1 MILLSILLLAVV
13 ALLALIAY
21 PGLKAGGP
29 TLLERARYVFS
40 NLAVD
45 TGALTL
51 AAADAVLKED
61 YRGPVVDQLNNGN
74 VMLAQVERNSEDFV
88 GRRFVMALHVGR
100 NSGVGARPEGG
111 TLPTAGSQQYDNTFG
126 PVRSMYARIQLSGQ
140 TIEAMSKDRGS
151 FIRALRPEMEGA
163 TNDGK
168 RDYCRQLWGTSNGR
182 ICGVDTVNSTTL
194 TPPGIRQDQLRHLD
208 EGFLIDIG
216 TAADPDSLA
225 SGRSVT
231 SVDYDA
237 GSFVISGAAV
247 NVTAGT
253 HFVSRHGAGGASD
266 NSGNPSDGQ
275 IELTGL
281 QTMVS
286 KTATLH
292 TLSPSTEPRWKSRV
306 DSNSGT
312 LRAISENLVTK
323 QVMRTEIESGQQ
335 TELLIGSDGVFRSYS
350 NLLTSLKRFTESIE
364 LKGGY
369 SAVSTTSV
377 GSGRNP
383 KANKLA
389 LTWDR
394 DCPDNT
400 LWGLR
405 TADFTFYELLDW
417 EWMDKHGAILVQVGD
432 TDAYSATLKKY
443 GDFACKRRNSQWK
456 IEDITES

>member
-1 MILLSILLLAVV
+1 MILYLLLSVL
-13 ALLALIAY
+13 ALLALITY
-21 PGLKAGGP
+21 PGTSIPLSERLRHLAF
-29 TLLERARYVFS
+29 TLRT
-40 NLAVD
+40 D

-61 YRGPVVDQLNNGN
+61 YKAPVVDQLNNGN
-74 VMLAQVERNSEDFV
+74 VLLAQVERNSEDFV

-100 NSGVGARPEGG
+100 NSGVGARAEGG

-140 TIEAMSKDRGS
+140 TIEAMKKDRGS

-163 TNDGK
+163 TADAK

-182 ICGVDTVNSTTL
+182 ICGVNTVNSTTL
-194 TPPGIRQDQLRHLD
+194 TPAGIRQDQLRHLD

-216 TAADPDSLA
+216 TAANPTAIA

-253 HFVSRHGAGGASD
+253 HFVYRSGAGGASD
-266 NSGNPSDGQ
+266 NSGNPGDGQ
-275 IELTGL
+275 VELTGL

-286 KTATLH
+286 DTATLH
-292 TLSPSTEPRWKSRV
+292 TLAVATESRWKSRV
-306 DSNSGT
+306 DDNGGT
-312 LRAISENLVTK
+312 DRAISENLVTK
-323 QVMRTEIESGQQ
+323 QVMRTEIESGQM
-335 TELLIGSDGVFRSYS
+335 TELLIGSDGVFRSYA
-350 NLLTSLKRFTESIE
+350 NLLTTLKRFTDTID

-369 SAVSTTSV
+369 SAVSTTAV
-377 GSGRNP
+377 GSGRNASA
-383 KANKLA
+383 KKLA

-394 DCPDNT
+394 DCPDKH
-400 LWGLR
+400 LFGLR
-405 TADFTFYELLDW
+405 MSDFTFYELLDW
-417 EWMDKHGAILVQVGD
+417 EWMDKHGAVLVQVGD

-443 GDFACKRRNSQWK
+443 GDFACRRRNSQWLIK
-456 IEDITES
+456 DITES

>member
-1 MILLSILLLAVV
+1 MILYLLLSVL
-13 ALLALIAY
+13 ALLALITY
-21 PGLKAGGP
+21 PGTSIPLSERLRHLAF
-29 TLLERARYVFS
+29 TLRT
-40 NLAVD
+40 D

-61 YRGPVVDQLNNGN
+61 YKAPVVDQLNNGN
-74 VMLAQVERNSEDFV
+74 VLLAQVERNSEDFV

-100 NSGVGARPEGG
+100 NSGVGARAEGG

-140 TIEAMSKDRGS
+140 TIEAMKKDRGS

-163 TNDGK
+163 TADAK
-168 RDYCRQLWGTSNGR
+168 RDYCRQLWGESNGR
-182 ICGVDTVNSTTL
+182 ICGVNTVNSTTL
-194 TPPGIRQDQLRHLD
+194 TPAGIRQDQLRHLD

-216 TAADPDSLA
+216 TLANPTAIA

-253 HFVSRHGAGGASD
+253 HFVFRSGAGGASD
-266 NSGNPSDGQ
+266 NSGNPGDGQ
-275 IELTGL
+275 SELTGL

-286 KTATLH
+286 DTATLH
-292 TLSPSTEPRWKSRV
+292 TLAVATESRWKSRV
-306 DSNSGT
+306 DDNGGT
-312 LRAISENLVTK
+312 DRAISENLVTK
-323 QVMRTEIESGQQ
+323 QVMRTEIESGQM
-335 TELLIGSDGVFRSYS
+335 TELLIGSDGVFRSYA
-350 NLLTSLKRFTESIE
+350 NLLTTLKRFTDTID

-369 SAVSTTSV
+369 SAVSTTAV
-377 GSGRNP
+377 GSGRNASA
-383 KANKLA
+383 KKLA

-394 DCPDNT
+394 DCPDKH
-400 LWGLR
+400 LFGLR
-405 TADFTFYELLDW
+405 MSDFTFYELLDW
-417 EWMDKHGAILVQVGD
+417 EWMDKHGAVLVQVGD

-443 GDFACKRRNSQWK
+443 GDFACRRRNSQWLIK
-456 IEDITES
+456 DITES

>member
-1 MILLSILLLAVV
+1 MILYLLLSVL
-13 ALLALIAY
+13 ALLALITY
-21 PGLKAGGP
+21 PGTSIPLSERLRHLAF
-29 TLLERARYVFS
+29 TLRT
-40 NLAVD
+40 D

-61 YRGPVVDQLNNGN
+61 YKAPVVDQLNNGN
-74 VMLAQVERNSEDFV
+74 VLLAQVERNSEDFV

-100 NSGVGARPEGG
+100 NSGVGARAEGG

-140 TIEAMSKDRGS
+140 TIEAMKKDRGS

-163 TNDGK
+163 TADAK
-168 RDYCRQLWGTSNGR
+168 RDYCRQLWGESNGR
-182 ICGVDTVNSTTL
+182 ICGVNTVNSTTL
-194 TPPGIRQDQLRHLD
+194 TPAGIRQDQLRHLD

-216 TAADPDSLA
+216 TAANPTAIA

-253 HFVSRHGAGGASD
+253 HFVYRSGAGGASD
-266 NSGNPSDGQ
+266 NSGNPGDGQ
-275 IELTGL
+275 VELTGL

-286 KTATLH
+286 DTATLH
-292 TLSPSTEPRWKSRV
+292 TLAVATESRWKSRV
-306 DSNSGT
+306 DDNGGT
-312 LRAISENLVTK
+312 DRAISENLVTK
-323 QVMRTEIESGQQ
+323 QVMRTEIESGQM
-335 TELLIGSDGVFRSYS
+335 TELLIGSDGVFRSYA
-350 NLLTSLKRFTESIE
+350 NLLTTLKRFTDTID

-369 SAVSTTSV
+369 SAVSTTAV
-377 GSGRNP
+377 GSGRNASA
-383 KANKLA
+383 KKLA

-394 DCPDNT
+394 DCPDKH
-400 LWGLR
+400 LFGLR
-405 TADFTFYELLDW
+405 MSDFTFYELLDW
-417 EWMDKHGAILVQVGD
+417 EWMDKHGAVLVQVGD

-443 GDFACKRRNSQWK
+443 GDFACRRRNSQWLIK
-456 IEDITES
+456 DITES

>member
-1 MILLSILLLAVV
+1 MILTLLLFVL
-13 ALLALIAY
+13 ALLALIVY
-21 PGLKAGGP
+21 PGTSIPLSERLRHLAF
-29 TLLERARYVFS
+29 TLRS
-40 NLAVD
+40 D

-61 YRGPVVDQLNNGN
+61 YKAPVVDQLNNGN
-74 VMLAQVERNSEDFV
+74 VLLAQVERNSEDFV

-140 TIEAMSKDRGS
+140 TIEAMKKDRGS

-163 TNDGK
+163 TADAK

-182 ICGVDTVNSTTL
+182 ICGVNTVNSTTL
-194 TPPGIRQDQLRHLD
+194 TPAGIRQDQLRHLD

-216 TAADPDSLA
+216 TAANPDSIA

-266 NSGNPSDGQ
+266 NSGNPGDGQ

-286 KTATLH
+286 DTETLH
-292 TLSPSTEPRWKSRV
+292 TLAVATEPRWKSRV
-306 DSNSGT
+306 DDNSGT
-312 LRAISENLVTK
+312 DRAISENLVTK
-323 QVMRTEIESGQQ
+323 QVMRTEIESGQM
-335 TELLIGSDGVFRSYS
+335 TELLIGSDGVFRSYA
-350 NLLTSLKRFTESIE
+350 NLLTTLKRFTDTID

-369 SAVSTTSV
+369 SAVSTTAV
-377 GSGRNP
+377 GSGRNASA
-383 KANKLA
+383 KKLA

-394 DCPDNT
+394 DCPDKH
-400 LWGLR
+400 LFGLR
-405 TADFTFYELLDW
+405 MSDFTFYELLDW
-417 EWMDKHGAILVQVGD
+417 EWMDKHGAVLVQVGD

-443 GDFACKRRNSQWK
+443 GDFACRRRNSQWLIK
-456 IEDITES
+456 DITES

>member
-1 MILLSILLLAVV
+1 MLTLLLAGAVLG
-13 ALLALIAY
+13 LLALIVY
-21 PGLKAGGP
+21 PGASIPFGVRLKHLAF
-29 TLLERARYVFS
+29 TLRS
-40 NLAVD
+40 D

-61 YRGPVVDQLNNGN
+61 YKGPVVDQLNNGN
-74 VMLAQVERNSEDFV
+74 VLLAQVERNSEDFV

-100 NSGVGARPEGG
+100 NSGVGARGEGG

-140 TIEAMSKDRGS
+140 TIEAMKKDRGS

-163 TNDGK
+163 TRDAK

-182 ICGVDTVNSTTL
+182 ICGVNTVNSTTL
-194 TPPGIRQDQLRHLD
+194 TPAGIRQDQLRHLD

-216 TAADPDSLA
+216 TAADPDSIA

-266 NSGNPSDGQ
+266 NSGNPDDGQ
-275 IELTGL
+275 LELTGL

-286 KTATLH
+286 DTAVLH
-292 TLSPSTEPRWKSRV
+292 TLDPATESRWKARV
-306 DSNSGT
+306 DDNGGT

-323 QVMRTEIESGQQ
+323 NVMRTEITSGEM
-335 TELLIGSDGVFRSYS
+335 TEVLIGSDGVFRSYA
-350 NLLTSLKRFTESIE
+350 NLLTSLKRFTDTID

-369 SAVSTTSV
+369 SAVSTSAV
-377 GSGRNP
+377 GSGRNASA
-383 KANKLA
+383 KKLA

-394 DCPDNT
+394 DCPDNH
-400 LWGLR
+400 LFGLR
-405 TADFTFYELLDW
+405 FSDMTFYELLDW
-417 EWMDKHGAILVQVGD
+417 EWMDKHGAVLVQVGD

-443 GDFACKRRNSQWK
+443 GDFACRRRNSQWLIK
-456 IEDITES
+456 DITES

>member
-1 MILLSILLLAVV
+1 MILTLLLFVL
-13 ALLALIAY
+13 ALLALIVY
-21 PGLKAGGP
+21 PGTSIPLSERLRHLAF
-29 TLLERARYVFS
+29 TLRS
-40 NLAVD
+40 D

-61 YRGPVVDQLNNGN
+61 YKAPVVDQLNNGN
-74 VMLAQVERNSEDFV
+74 VLLAQVERNSEDFV

-140 TIEAMSKDRGS
+140 TIEAMKKDRGS

-163 TNDGK
+163 TRDAK

-182 ICGVDTVNSTTL
+182 ICGVNTVNSTTL

-216 TAADPDSLA
+216 TAASPDSIA

-266 NSGNPSDGQ
+266 NSGNPGDGQ

-286 KTATLH
+286 DTATLH
-292 TLSPSTEPRWKSRV
+292 TLAVATEPRWKSRV
-306 DSNSGT
+306 DDNSGT
-312 LRAISENLVTK
+312 DRAISENLVTK
-323 QVMRTEIESGQQ
+323 QVMRTEIESGQM
-335 TELLIGSDGVFRSYS
+335 TELLIGSDGVFRSYA
-350 NLLTSLKRFTESIE
+350 NLLTTLKRFTDTID

-369 SAVSTTSV
+369 SAVSTTAV
-377 GSGRNP
+377 GSGRNASA
-383 KANKLA
+383 KKLA

-394 DCPDNT
+394 DCPDKH
-400 LWGLR
+400 LFGLR
-405 TADFTFYELLDW
+405 MSDFTFYELLDW
-417 EWMDKHGAILVQVGD
+417 EWMDKHGAVLVQVGD

-443 GDFACKRRNSQWK
+443 GDFACRRRNSQWLIK
-456 IEDITES
+456 DITES

>member
-1 MILLSILLLAVV
+1 MILTLLLFVL
-13 ALLALIAY
+13 ALLALIVY
-21 PGLKAGGP
+21 PGTSIPLSERLRHLAF
-29 TLLERARYVFS
+29 TLRS
-40 NLAVD
+40 D

-61 YRGPVVDQLNNGN
+61 YKAPVVDQLNNGN
-74 VMLAQVERNSEDFV
+74 VLLAQVERNSEDFV

-140 TIEAMSKDRGS
+140 TIEAMKKDRGS

-163 TNDGK
+163 TADAK

-182 ICGVDTVNSTTL
+182 ICGVNTVNSTTL
-194 TPPGIRQDQLRHLD
+194 TPAGIRQDQLRHLD

-216 TAADPDSLA
+216 TAASPDSIA

-266 NSGNPSDGQ
+266 NSGNPGDGQ

-286 KTATLH
+286 DTETLH
-292 TLSPSTEPRWKSRV
+292 TLAVATEPRWKSRV
-306 DSNSGT
+306 DDNSGT
-312 LRAISENLVTK
+312 DRAISENLVTK
-323 QVMRTEIESGQQ
+323 QVMRTEIESGQM
-335 TELLIGSDGVFRSYS
+335 TELLIGSDGVFRSYA
-350 NLLTSLKRFTESIE
+350 NLLTTLKRFTDTID

-369 SAVSTTSV
+369 SAVSTTAV
-377 GSGRNP
+377 GSGRNASA
-383 KANKLA
+383 KKLA

-394 DCPDNT
+394 DCPDKH
-400 LWGLR
+400 LFGLR
-405 TADFTFYELLDW
+405 MSDFTFYELLDW
-417 EWMDKHGAILVQVGD
+417 EWMDKHGAVLVQVGD

-443 GDFACKRRNSQWK
+443 GDFACRRRNSQWLIK
-456 IEDITES
+456 DITES

>member
-1 MILLSILLLAVV
+1 MIVYLI
-13 ALLALIAY
+13 LALIGLMALWAHLGRSSGGLADRFRWLAY
-21 PGLKAGGP
+21 
-29 TLLERARYVFS
+29 TLRTDIGS
-40 NLAVD
+40 
-45 TGALTL
+45 LTL

-61 YRGPVVDQLNNGN
+61 YKGPVVDQLNNAN
-74 VMLAQVERNSEDFV
+74 VLLAQVERNNEDFV

-100 NSGVGARPEGG
+100 NSGVGARAEGG

-163 TNDGK
+163 TNDAK

-182 ICGVDTVNSTTL
+182 ICGVNTVNSTTI

-216 TAADPDSLA
+216 TAASPASIA

-231 SVDYDA
+231 SVDYSA

-253 HFVSRHGAGGASD
+253 HFISRHGAGGASD
-266 NSGNPSDGQ
+266 NSGNPGDGQ

-286 KTATLH
+286 ATATLH
-292 TLSPSTEPRWKSRV
+292 TLAVATQPSWASRV
-306 DSNSGT
+306 DSNGGT
-312 LRAISENLVTK
+312 ARAISENLVTK
-323 QVMRTEIESGQQ
+323 QIMRTEITSGKM
-335 TELLIGSDGVFRSYS
+335 TELIIGSDGVFRSYA
-350 NLLTSLKRFTESIE
+350 NLLTTLKRFTQDIE

-369 SAVSTTSV
+369 SGISTTTV
-377 GSGRNP
+377 GSGRGASA
-383 KANKLA
+383 KKLA

-394 DCPDNT
+394 DCPDGQ
-400 LWGLR
+400 LYGLNMG
-405 TADFTFYELLDW
+405 DFTFYELLDW
-417 EWMDKHGAILVQVGD
+417 EWMDKHGAVLVQVGD

-443 GDFACKRRNSQWK
+443 GDFACKRRNSQWV
-456 IEDITES
+456 IQDITES